1 MERYSCCLCNS
12 GNREAI
18 LVYTNIRIDVGSGA
32 RLGPLGPLG
41 EESVLELVREC
52 IRTQGDTT
60 KTQRASYYD
69 S

>member
-1 MERYSCCLCNS
+1 M
-12 GNREAI
+12 
-18 LVYTNIRIDVGSGA
+18 VYTNIRIDVGSGA